1 MKWTKRIIDAETPR
15 PLRSRREKLKPA
27 RYRLLPG
34 IANSQILRYIDRWQG
49 TLALIGSISK
59 RSSEVTIPTKQ
70 SVSIKG
76 RRQVLT
82 LLVLGCLLLLGS
94 AALLT
99 PQRAKA
105 TRALAG
111 QTATS
116 EKRHRHEFVPG
127 EILVRFKKDRGFEGT
142 QLLAAPG
149 DGPALS
155 DKGSMAVGRSNDE
168 VFVSVERFEGSEIVE
183 GLRLARS
190 APDDTLKAIAALSAR
205 DDVLYAE
212 PNYLLH
218 LEATPDDP
226 QFGQLYGMNLIGAP
240 QAWDVTQGNRNIVVA
255 VIDEGIDLNHQDLAA
270 NIWTN
275 PAPGSIA
282 GISGDLHG
290 YDFRD
295 KTGTILA
302 EPHATHVAGTIGA
315 VGNNHTGVVGVN
327 WLVSLMSLRF
337 ISAATNLGSEAD
349 AIKAYNYVKQMRDLW
364 SSSGQTKG
372 ANIRVVNAS
381 FGGGGYSQASADAI
395 NAMGQSGVLFVA
407 AAGNDGTNNDV
418 SPHYPSNYS
427 LPNVIAVTG
436 TTQTDQQIYNY
447 GAQSVLM
454 GAPAVGICSTVPNN
468 NYSCLFSGTS
478 MATPHVA
485 GAAALLLAAN
495 STLTVNRLRALL
507 AFNGDR
513 IAALQGKTLTGRRLN
528 VFKSLQAL
536 SENDTTPP
544 GAVGSLQVASQSGRS
559 INLSWIASGDDG
571 AAGQA
576 SLYDVSF
583 IDQNTNAVVPL
594 TTVAPVASG
603 ITQALHI
610 NLPYRHLAGTIRV
623 REFDNVGNEGT
634 PVAVTVAVP
643 LNAADPYTTANAP
656 SSLSTGG
663 TGLALTFDDRYL
675 ENYSLPFP
683 FPFFGQSYNQ
693 ITISTNGNLYFS
705 PPPKKA
711 CSPSPCDNADD
722 VPSSV
727 GDLSVRKMISGI
739 WDDLDLRQCFRTG
752 ADVYV
757 VQPGPGQIIFR
768 WQGVPFTDRF
778 CPAIPLTDPN
788 SFVNFEI
795 ELRSDGT
802 ISTRYGA
809 GNINLFPV
817 VGISGGE
824 PDPYVIDALTS
835 ETSPKTLTNAPSA
848 IFTPRSS
855 CTYAL
860 VPTSQSYT
868 AAGGAAGISVS
879 TQTLCPW
886 TAVSNAP
893 WITITAGASG
903 TGGGP
908 VNYSVAANSLA
919 APRSATITIAGLTFT
934 VNQEAAPL
942 PVIQL
947 ASATFSANEPQ
958 DQVSISLSRT
968 GDTSGTSTVDFTT
981 SDTAGSQPCSAI
993 NNLAS
998 SRCDYV
1004 ASIRRI
1010 TFAPGEASKSVSI
1023 SIINDAYQEGSE
1035 SFSVSLSNPSGAT
1048 LAQSTAT
1055 VTIAD
1060 DDKTN
1065 GPNPL
1070 ADAGFF
1076 VRLQYLDFLNREPD
1090 PAGFD
1095 FWVNQITSCGRSL
1108 ACTEVRRIDV
1118 SASFFLSIEFQ
1129 NNGYL
1134 VERFYKV
1141 GYGDTNGNST
1151 FGGAH
1156 QLAVPVVRFNEFLR
1170 DTQRLGQGFI
1180 VLQPGWEEALE
1191 NNKQAYALEFV
1202 QTSRFTAA
1210 FPTTLTPA
1218 EFVDKL
1224 NQNAGGVLSP
1234 AERTT
1239 AINLFGGAGNS
1250 SNTIAR
1256 AQAVRQVAEDTDLYN
1271 AEYNRAFVL
1280 AEYYGYLRRNPDD
1293 PPESTSDYTGYD
1305 FWLTKLNQ
1313 FKGNY
1318 IDAEMVKAFLSS
1330 IEYNQRFAP

>member
-1 MKWTKRIIDAETPR
+1 
-15 PLRSRREKLKPA
+15 L
-27 RYRLLPG
+27 
-34 IANSQILRYIDRWQG
+34 IAGKAHL
-49 TLALIGSISK
+49 LALAASQK
-59 RSSEVTIPTKQ
+59 RNSEVTIPSKNN
-70 SVSIKG
+70 VSIRR

-94 AALLT
+94 AAMLT

-105 TRALAG
+105 IRAPSG

-116 EKRHRHEFVPG
+116 EKRHRPEFVPG
-127 EILVRFKKDRGFEGT
+127 EVLVRFKKDRGFEGT
-142 QLLAAPG
+142 QLLAVPESDA
-149 DGPALS
+149 ALS
-155 DKGSMAVGRSNDE
+155 SYNGSAAAGRSSDE
-168 VFVSVERFEGSEIVE
+168 VFVSVERFEGAEIVE

-190 APDDTLKAIAALSAR
+190 APGDTLKAVAALSAR

-212 PNYLLH
+212 PNYFLH
-218 LEATPDDP
+218 LEATPNDP

-240 QAWDVTQGNRNIVVA
+240 QAWEATQGNRSIVVA

-275 PAPGSIA
+275 PSPGSIA

-295 KTGTILA
+295 NTGTILA
-302 EPHATHVAGTIGA
+302 ERHATHVAGTVGA
-315 VGNNHTGVVGVN
+315 VGNNNTGVVGVN
-327 WLVSLMSLRF
+327 WQVSLMSLRF
-337 ISAATNLGSEAD
+337 ISEATNSGTEAD
-349 AIKAYNYVKQMRDLW
+349 AIKAYNYVRQMRDLW

-381 FGGGGYSQASADAI
+381 YGGGGYSQASADAI
-395 NAMGQSGVLFVA
+395 NALGQSGVLFVA

-454 GAPAVGICSTVPNN
+454 GAPGLGIQSTLPGNS
-468 NYSCLFSGTS
+468 YGLLSGTS

-495 STLTVNRLRALL
+495 SNLTVSQLRALL
-507 AFNGDR
+507 AFNGDS

-536 SENDTTPP
+536 TENDTTAP
-544 GAVGSLQVASQSGRS
+544 GAVGSLQVISQGGRS

-576 SLYDVSF
+576 SLYDISF
-583 IDQNTNAVVPL
+583 IDQSTGAVVPL

-603 ITQALHI
+603 VTQNLNV

-634 PVAVTVAVP
+634 PVAVSVTVP
-643 LNAADPYTTANAP
+643 LNAADPYTLASAA

-663 TGLALTFDDRYL
+663 TGLGLTTDDRYL
-675 ENYSLPFP
+675 ENYLLPFP

-705 PPPKKA
+705 PPPKRT
-711 CSPSPCDNADD
+711 CSPAPCDNADD
-722 VPSSV
+722 VPSSIA
-727 GDLSVRKMISGI
+727 DLSVRKMISGM
-739 WDDLDLRQCFRTG
+739 WDDLDLSTARRAD
-752 ADVYV
+752 ADVFV
-757 VQPGPGQIIFR
+757 VQPDSTRIIFR
-768 WQGVPFTDRF
+768 WQGVQFEDGTP
-778 CPAIPLTDPN
+778 I
-788 SFVNFEI
+788 NFEI

-809 GNINLFPV
+809 GNTNLFPV

-848 IFTPRSS
+848 IFAPRSS

-860 VPTSQSYT
+860 VPTSQTYT
-868 AAGGAAGISVS
+868 AAGGAASISLS
-879 TQTLCPW
+879 TQTGCPW

-893 WITITAGASG
+893 WITITGGTSG
-903 TGGGP
+903 TGGGT
-908 VNYSVAANSLA
+908 VSYSVAANA
-919 APRSATITIAGLTFT
+919 ITAPRFATITIAGLTFT
-934 VNQEAAPL
+934 VNQDAAPL

-947 ASATFSANEPQ
+947 SSATFSATEGV

-968 GDTSGTSTVDFTT
+968 GVASGTSTSTVDFTT
-981 SDTAGSQPCSAI
+981 SDIAGSQPCTVA
-993 NNLAS
+993 NGQAS
-998 SRCDYV
+998 LRCDYV
-1004 ASIRRI
+1004 SA
-1010 TFAPGEASKSVSI
+1010 TTKVVFAPGETSKNINI
-1023 SIINDAYQEGSE
+1023 SIINDAYQEGNE
-1035 SFSVSLSNPSGAT
+1035 TFSVSLSNATGAS
-1048 LAQSTAT
+1048 LNQPTAT

-1060 DDKTN
+1060 NDSAN

-1070 ADAGFF
+1070 TQPGFF
-1076 VRLQYLDFLNREPD
+1076 VRQQYLDFLNREPD
-1090 PAGFD
+1090 TAGFN
-1095 FWVNQITSCGRSL
+1095 FWVNQITSCGVDVQ
-1108 ACTEVRRIDV
+1108 CTEVRRIDV

-1141 GYGDTNGNST
+1141 AYGEASGNSS

-1156 QLAVPVVRFNEFLR
+1156 PLPVPVVRFNEFLQ
-1170 DTQRLGQGFI
+1170 DTQRLGQGVI
-1180 VLQPGWEEALE
+1180 VLGPQWEQILE

-1202 QTSRFTAA
+1202 QRPRFTAANA
-1210 FPTTLTPA
+1210 FPTTLTPTQ
-1218 EFVDKL
+1218 FVDKL
-1224 NQNAGGVLSP
+1224 NQNAGNILS
-1234 AERTT
+1234 AGERTT
-1239 AINLFGGAGNS
+1239 AINLFGGAANS
-1250 SNTIAR
+1250 ANTTAR
-1256 AQAVRQVAEDTDLYN
+1256 AQALRQVAEDTDLYN

-1280 AEYYGYLRRNPDD
+1280 AEYFGYLRRNPNDA
-1293 PPESTSDYTGYD
+1293 PESTLDYTGYD

-1313 FKGNY
+1313 FSGNY
-1318 IDAEMVKAFLSS
+1318 IAAEMVKAFLSS

>member
-1 MKWTKRIIDAETPR
+1 
-15 PLRSRREKLKPA
+15 
-27 RYRLLPG
+27 
-34 IANSQILRYIDRWQG
+34 
-49 TLALIGSISK
+49 
-59 RSSEVTIPTKQ
+59 
-70 SVSIKG
+70 
-76 RRQVLT
+76 LT
-82 LLVLGCLLLLGS
+82 LLVLGCVLLLAS
-94 AALLT
+94 AAVLT

-105 TRALAG
+105 TRAQAA

-116 EKRHRHEFVPG
+116 EKRHRQEFVPG
-127 EILVRFKKDRGFEGT
+127 EALVRFKKDRGFEGT
-142 QLLAAPG
+142 QLLAVPG
-149 DGPALS
+149 NGAALS
-155 DKGSMAVGRSNDE
+155 GQGSTAVGRSSDE
-168 VFVSVERFEGSEIVE
+168 VFVTIERFEGSEIVE

-190 APDDTLKAIAALSAR
+190 APGDTLKAVAALKAR

-218 LEATPDDP
+218 LEATPNDP

-240 QAWDVTQGNRNIVVA
+240 QAWDVTQGSRNIVVA
-255 VIDEGIDLNHQDLAA
+255 VIDEGMDVNHQDLAA

-275 PAPGSIA
+275 PVPGSIA

-295 KTGTILA
+295 NTGTILA
-302 EPHATHVAGTIGA
+302 EPHATHVAGTVGA
-315 VGNNHTGVVGVN
+315 VGNNNTGVVGVN
-327 WLVSLMSLRF
+327 WQVSLMSLRF
-337 ISAATNLGSEAD
+337 ISDALNSGTEAD

-381 FGGGGYSQASADAI
+381 YGGGGYSQASADAI

-407 AAGNDGTNNDV
+407 AAGNETSDTDA
-418 SPHYPSNYS
+418 SPHYPSSYS
-427 LPNVIAVTG
+427 LPNVISVAS
-436 TTQTDQQIYNY
+436 TTSADTLSGFSNF
-447 GAQSVLM
+447 GAHSVLM
-454 GAPAVGICSTVPNN
+454 GAPGSGIQSTLPGNS
-468 NYSCLFSGTS
+468 YGSLSGTS

-495 STLTVNRLRALL
+495 SNLTVNQLRALL
-507 AFNGDR
+507 AFNGDSV
-513 IAALQGKTLTGRRLN
+513 AALQGKTLSGRRLN
-528 VFKSLQAL
+528 VFKSLQAI

-544 GAVGSLQVASQSGRS
+544 GAVGSLQITSQSGRS

-576 SLYDVSF
+576 SLYDISF

-603 ITQALHI
+603 ATQNLNV

-634 PVAVTVAVP
+634 PVTVSVTVP
-643 LNAADPYTTANAP
+643 LIAADPYTTALNAAAP
-656 SSLSTGG
+656 LSTGG
-663 TGLALTFDDRYL
+663 TALGLTFDDRYR

-705 PPPKKA
+705 PPPKR
-711 CSPSPCDNADD
+711 SNGDADD
-722 VPSSV
+722 VPGSIA
-727 GDLSVRKMISGI
+727 DLSLRKMISGM
-739 WDDLDLRQCFRTG
+739 WDDLDLRTSRRAD

-757 VQPGPGQIIFR
+757 VQPDSTKIIFR
-768 WQGVPFTDRF
+768 WQGVQFGDGT
-778 CPAIPLTDPN
+778 TGDPI
-788 SFVNFEI
+788 NFEV

-802 ISTRYGA
+802 IITRYGA
-809 GNINLFPV
+809 GNTNLFPV

-835 ETSPKTLTNAPSA
+835 ETSPKTLTNAQSA
-848 IFTPRSS
+848 VFAPRTS

-860 VPTSQSYT
+860 LPTSQTYT
-868 AAGGAAGISVS
+868 SAGGAAGVSVS
-879 TQTLCPW
+879 TQSGCPW

-893 WITITAGASG
+893 WITITGGASG
-903 TGGGP
+903 TGGGT
-908 VNYSVAANSLA
+908 VNYSVAANSVT
-919 APRSATITIAGLTFT
+919 APRSATMTIAGLTFT
-934 VNQEAAPL
+934 VNQEALPL

-947 ASATFSANEPQ
+947 TATAFSANEAQ
-958 DQVSISLSRT
+958 DQVNISLSRT
-968 GDTSGTSTVDFTT
+968 GDTSGTSAVDFTT
-981 SDTAGSQPCSAI
+981 SDTAGSQACTVTNGRASA
-993 NNLAS
+993 
-998 SRCDYV
+998 RCDYV
-1004 ASIRRI
+1004 TAIRRI
-1010 TFAPGEASKSVSI
+1010 TFAPGETSKTISI
-1023 SIINDAYQEGSE
+1023 SIINDAYLEGNE
-1035 SFSVSLSNPSGAT
+1035 SFSVSLSNPAAAT
-1048 LAQSTAT
+1048 LTQSNAT
-1055 VTIAD
+1055 VTIVDNESA
-1060 DDKTN
+1060 N

-1070 ADAGFF
+1070 AQAGFF
-1076 VRLQYLDFLNREPD
+1076 VRQQYLDFLNREPD
-1090 PAGFD
+1090 PPGFN
-1095 FWVNQITSCGRSL
+1095 FWTNQITSCGSD
-1108 ACTEVRRIDV
+1108 AQCTEVRRIDV

-1141 GYGDTNGNST
+1141 AYGNANGNST

-1156 QLAVPVVRFNEFLR
+1156 QLPVPVVRFNEFLQ
-1170 DTQRLGQGFI
+1170 DTQRLGQGVI
-1180 VLQPGWEEALE
+1180 VLQAGWEQALE

-1210 FPTTLTPA
+1210 GAFPTTLTPT

-1224 NQNAGGVLSP
+1224 NLNAGNVLSP
-1234 AERTT
+1234 GERTA
-1239 AINLFGGAGNS
+1239 AINLFGGAANS
-1250 SNTIAR
+1250 SNTTAR

-1280 AEYYGYLRRNPDD
+1280 AEYYGYLRRNPNDA
-1293 PPESTSDYTGYD
+1293 PESTLDYTGYD

-1313 FKGNY
+1313 FNGNY

-1330 IEYNQRFAP
+1330 MEYNQRFAP